1 MIYSLLDNRQL
12 AVVPIDTAILKNQG
26 GLRTQG
32 EIESLISKM
41 DVVITTRL
49 HGTVLALKNEV
60 PVIPVDPIAGGAKI
74 TLQVKTLNWPVLFNA
89 NDIVDKTLEDALDY
103 CLSITAK
110 QKAKQCA
117 LEAVLQLN
125 KIKEKFLKEIKE
137 LEN

>member
-1 MIYSLLDNRQL
+1 L